1 MTAFPSYSDLFRVG
15 RDEILAKNSRLR
27 RDVVERDGSD
37 ANAIVATNA
46 GVGDELVLH
55 LARVCAG
62 QFLDSARG
70 QYLRRLVFDRYS
82 LSAKSA
88 SPSFGTVRF
97 STTVATAAQFNIP
110 SGTKVQTNDGRQLL
124 TISDA
129 VFPANSIGPVL
140 VAVRSAQAGL
150 SQQAKAGVI
159 TTIVSTLTGAP
170 TTLAVTN
177 TLATSGGAD
186 EESDDDLRAR
196 AKAFWSTARGGTLSA
211 IKEAALAVGGVKRAS
226 VIEFLDSMGRP
237 AMRAQLII
245 TDAFTEALVTT
256 TTVPPTYETQSQV
269 LADAVYEAL
278 VDVRAAGAFIDVI
291 VGQVILQSV
300 QLALSFDTSAN
311 VDTVALQARAAT
323 VNYVNNLSPGEALT
337 PDGIV
342 ETLRLIQGLIVTGA
356 EVVSPSGTV
365 TPESLQVLRTLLS
378 MVTTISTNPNRALQ
392 STLNPDLV

>member
-1 MTAFPSYSDLFRVG
+1 MSDFPTYDTLFRVG

-27 RDVVERDGSD
+27 RDVVEREGTD

-55 LARVCAG
+55 LVRVCAG

-70 QYLRRLVFDRYS
+70 QYLRRLVFDRYG

-97 STTVATAAQFNIP
+97 ATTVLTASQFNIP
-110 SGTKVQTNDGRQLL
+110 AGTKVQTNDGRQFI
-124 TISDA
+124 TTVDA
-129 VFPANSIGPVL
+129 VFPANSLGPVL

-150 SQQAKAGVI
+150 SQQARPGVI
-159 TTIVSTLTGAP
+159 TTIISTITGAP
-170 TTLAVTN
+170 TTLSVTN

-196 AKAFWSTARGGTLSA
+196 GKAFFSTARAGTLSA
-211 IKEAALAVGGVKRAS
+211 IREAALAVSGVKRAS
-226 VIEFLDSMGRP
+226 VFEGLDSLGRP
-237 AMRAQLII
+237 AMRAQLVI

-256 TTVPPTYETQSQV
+256 TTTPPTYATQSQV
-269 LADAVYEAL
+269 LADAVFQAL
-278 VDVRAAGAFIDVI
+278 VDVRAAGAYIDVI

-300 QLALSFDTSAN
+300 QLALSFDTSSD
-311 VDTVALQARAAT
+311 VDTVALKARAAV
-323 VNYVNNLSPGEALT
+323 VNYINNLSPGEALT
-337 PDGIV
+337 PAGIV
-342 ETLRLIQGLIVTGA
+342 ETLRLVQGLIVTGA
-356 EVVSPSGTV
+356 EVVSPAGSV
-365 TPESLQVLRTLLS
+365 TPERLQVLRTLLS

-392 STLNPDLV
+392 STLNPDA